1 MKQRLLGLQLTRT
14 GLLGHARKSAA
25 FFLTVTHY
33 HVLLCSI
40 RHFSMENLTTSF
52 SCVNMKIQQVSN
64 IVSHVICLVLL
75 YTQEKDVDFSFLLL
89 HADFVQE
96 I

>member
-1 MKQRLLGLQLTRT
+1 
-14 GLLGHARKSAA
+14 
-25 FFLTVTHY
+25 
-33 HVLLCSI
+33 
-40 RHFSMENLTTSF
+40 MENLTTSF